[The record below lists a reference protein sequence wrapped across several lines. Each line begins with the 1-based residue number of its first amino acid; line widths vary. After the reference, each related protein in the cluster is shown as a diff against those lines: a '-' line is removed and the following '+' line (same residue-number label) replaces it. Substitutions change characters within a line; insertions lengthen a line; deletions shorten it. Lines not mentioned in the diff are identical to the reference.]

1 MDAGW
6 SVLPNIIIENQAALG
21 LHPLDMN
28 IILHLVQYWWV
39 ADNLPHPS
47 VATIAEAIG
56 VTPRTIQKRIKAL
69 GLMEREERRHTKYG
83 SVTNLYSF
91 EGIIKAVA
99 PFAEEKLA
107 KKVEAQAAEKARIK
121 SKKPKLVVDNQP

>member
-1 MDAGW
+1 MVDTNPSKSA
-6 SVLPNIIIENQAALG
+6 PLG
-21 LHPLDMN
+21 GAHRTLT

-39 ADNLPHPS
+39 ADKLPHPS

-91 EGIIKAVA
+91 EA
-99 PFAEEKLA
+99 L
-107 KKVEAQAAEKARIK
+107 
-121 SKKPKLVVDNQP
+121 SKRRTVC